1 MNRKTCPTILSDH
14 RTYIQTRPE
23 KRLHFTVGGRAYLLP
38 KTSVVIKCPLRHGSK
53 SSIHWLKDGR
63 DLPASKRIGMTKSG
77 ALRIYNLDASD
88 MGVYR
93 CVAYTATARFILKLI
108 GSDNKILEHP
118 EGKAFTGDAD
128 DPEAAL
134 GENWFLPRCID
145 MDFLVPGWQ
154 QQSEFYSPEAQSQ
167 GTGTGTGTGPLQAL
181 RNSVL
186 SSKGAQGPVV
196 QLPERHLGPGMSN
209 GAFSLLPAHYE
220 ELTKNISNPEQSTH
234 GGDKLSSQPNHKS
247 SEGHLSSPGV
257 TGKKGESPGEAPGG
271 SRSKHQDKTANS
283 SERAADKENKSPR
296 RATITRHEHHGS
308 LMSFQR
314 DMRIHIG
321 RVAYLTNATRSL
333 SLLCPVHGVPPPT
346 VSWTKD
352 GAPLQYRD
360 RYECCILTVALLQ
373 SM

>member
-154 QQSEFYSPEAQSQ
+154 EQSEFYSPEAQSQ
-167 GTGTGTGTGPLQAL
+167 GTGTGTGPLQAL